1 MDALFCPKCGC
12 SLRVKEIYQQLRA
25 FCSDCGYIHY
35 EQLKVGAG
43 AIIEKDGKLLLL
55 QRTEEP
61 FKLHWNLPAGYVDIC
76 ESPIQAVHREVQEES
91 GLKVEVIG
99 IDDIYFF
106 NDDPR
111 GNGILIVYKCQAIA
125 GRLSESS
132 EGTNPTY
139 FAPDQIPDQLAGG
152 GHNQAIRSWQKKL
165 PPNKLPG

>member
-61 FKLHWNLPAGYVDIC
+61 FRLQWNLPAGYVDIS
-76 ESPIQAVHREVQEES
+76 ESPIQAVLREVQEES
-91 GLKVEVIG
+91 GLKVEVKG

-139 FAPDQIPDQLAGG
+139 FTRDQIPDQLAGG
-152 GHNQAIRSWQKKL
+152 GHNQAIRSWQKTSSK
-165 PPNKLPG
+165 